1 MFISWL
7 QSLLTIHK
15 KSLNS
20 ASHLNLI
27 NPDDLVQLR
36 VVYCDLFLEIT
47 NQKENFNL
55 KKLIP

>member
-27 NPDDLVQLR
+27 NPDDLVQLQ

-55 KKLIP
+55 KILIP

>member
-7 QSLLTIHK
+7 QSLLTTHK

>member
-1 MFISWL
+1 MFTSWL

-36 VVYCDLFLEIT
+36 VVYWDLFLEIT
-47 NQKENFNL
+47 NEKENFNL
-55 KKLIP
+55 KILIP